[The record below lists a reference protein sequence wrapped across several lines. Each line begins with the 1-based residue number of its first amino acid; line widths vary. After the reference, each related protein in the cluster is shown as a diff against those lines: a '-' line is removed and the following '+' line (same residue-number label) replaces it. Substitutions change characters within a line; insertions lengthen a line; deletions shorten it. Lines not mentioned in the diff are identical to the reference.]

1 MEFLLH
7 KLQFGPGEGS
17 VTWKGVSQKRSLPFL
32 RKQYCVSGSE
42 KGHSGS
48 SGVVGMGG
56 TTL

>member
-1 MEFLLH
+1 MH